1 MISYMIAKVSGDD
14 FDVPK
19 ATLDSGSFDTILQ
32 IVFGLAAAVALIVL
46 LLASLRYVTSQGD
59 ASAVAKAKN
68 TIIYAII
75 GLVITVSA
83 FSIVTF
89 VVKAL

>member
-1 MISYMIAKVSGDD
+1 MQYMIAKVSGSD

-19 ATLDSGSFDTILQ
+19 AILDGGSFGSILQ
-32 IVFGLAAAVALIVL
+32 IVFGIAAAVALIVL
-46 LLASLRYVTSQGD
+46 MLASLRYVTSQGD

-75 GLVITVSA
+75 GLAITATS